1 MKTLYLT
8 NSCTNIAVD
17 KTTDEVTRVDAEGR
31 YGIRDIYYITE
42 PMHVVYAYNDRHE
55 ELNVNPGDIL
65 IQFYDERYNK
75 HTLAVAKSDTWV
87 DNILYRQELAKKERE
102 QKETLQTPT
111 GGDCCDCCDAK
122 CSC

>member
-8 NSCTNIAVD
+8 NGCTNIAVD
-17 KTTDEVTRVDAEGR
+17 KATDEVTRIDAEGR

-42 PMHVVYAYNDRHE
+42 PMHVVYGYNDKHE
-55 ELNVNPGDIL
+55 ELDVNPGDIL
-65 IQFYDERYNK
+65 IQFYDESYNK

-102 QKETLQTPT
+102 QKEFLKTSNECE
-111 GGDCCDCCDAK
+111 CCDTAHP
-122 CSC
+122 SC